1 MKTDKQA
8 AAWAVAVVGPTACG
22 KSDLGMALATTF
34 DAEIVCCDS
43 MQVYR
48 GLDIGTGKPTAED
61 QRLVPHHLL
70 DVVNPDQEFHAGA
83 WARQARA
90 VVQGICER
98 GKLPVIVGGTG
109 LYFRA
114 LTQGLF
120 EAPPSDPEIRARHKA
135 ESDILGVPHL
145 HAILA
150 TIDAEAASRI
160 SPNDL
165 VRTSRALEVWE
176 QTGIPI
182 TVHWKNAQPD
192 RPLRVFQVV
201 YDRPINALRERI
213 DRRVDS
219 MMEMGFLAEVRRLRA
234 NGYTGA
240 RSLLGLGYK
249 ELSQYLE
256 GQISLQEAVAEIK
269 RTTSAFA
276 KRQRTWFR
284 KDVPDLRLEA
294 DPNLGALRALIEA
307 WRATLA

>member
-1 MKTDKQA
+1 MTTDDQKA
-8 AAWAVAVVGPTACG
+8 PWSVAVVGPTACG
-22 KSDLGMALATTF
+22 KSDLGMELATSLGG
-34 DAEIVCCDS
+34 EIVCCDS

-48 GLDIGTGKPTAED
+48 GLDIGTGKPTTED

-83 WARQARA
+83 WARQARL
-90 VVQGICER
+90 VIEDICAR
-98 GKLPVIVGGTG
+98 GMLPVIVGGTG

-114 LTQGLF
+114 LSQGLF

-135 ESDILGVPHL
+135 EAEVAGIRQL
-145 HAILA
+145 HDRLA
-150 TIDAEAASRI
+150 SIDPEAAARI

-182 TVHWKNAQPD
+182 TVLWKNAQPE
-192 RPLRVFQVV
+192 RPLSVFRVV
-201 YDRPINALRERI
+201 YDRQIDDLRHRI

-219 MMEMGFLAEVRRLRA
+219 MMDSGFLAEVSLLRT
-234 NGYTGA
+234 NGYAGA
-240 RSLLGLGYK
+240 RALLGLGYK
-249 ELSQYLE
+249 ELSQHLD
-256 GQISLQEAVAEIK
+256 GQNSLSEAVAEIK

-284 KDVPDLRLEA
+284 KDVPEIRLQG
-294 DPNLGALRALIEA
+294 DPNLGALKSQIES